1 MDYRDILELSHI
13 LEDLL
18 DGIRNGDIE
27 LTPERLNILYEGTD
41 TIEKMVRIIED
52 SSGEQID
59 SKPLLDRLISL
70 SSGSP
75 KDGQKSFF
83 SSGLQKKTGT
93 SLSQT
98 DLSDLIKDDK
108 PHYKFILAYQMTALA
123 LQHGHI

>member
-1 MDYRDILELSHI
+1 
-13 LEDLL
+13 
-18 DGIRNGDIE
+18 
-27 LTPERLNILYEGTD
+27 
-41 TIEKMVRIIED
+41 MVRIIED